1 MDVYQHAERRAIQNS
16 KKIIQLQNK
25 NPKQRLKETDAEIT
39 RITDLDTAIPIEYE
53 PNTIAH

>member
-16 KKIIQLQNK
+16 KKIIKLQNK
-25 NPKQRLKETDAEIT
+25 NPSKRLKETDEDVI

-53 PNTIAH
+53 PNTVAH